1 MNRILIITPTYNE
14 IANIKQFTDAILSI
28 NEEFDMLVVDDS
40 SPDGTGDFIKS
51 HLQFNNRLFLL
62 SRPGKM
68 GLGSAYCEGF
78 KWALDREYD
87 KVIQIDADF
96 SHNPK
101 HLTEMIEES
110 NSHDLI
116 IGSRYINGVNVVNW
130 PMSRLLLSYFA
141 NLYCGLFLRA
151 GIKDYT
157 GGFKCFNRRVLEKI
171 DFNQI
176 KSEGYSF
183 QVEVNVKSYWNGM
196 SIKEVPII
204 FNDRACGT
212 SKMSK
217 SVIVEAIYMVPLLRI
232 KKMLRLL

>member
-1 MNRILIITPTYNE
+1 MNKILIITPTYNE
-14 IANIKQFTDAILSI
+14 IANIKQFTDSILSI
-28 NEEFDMLVVDDS
+28 NEEFHMLVVDDS

-51 HLQFNNRLFLL
+51 HFKFNDRLFLL

-78 KWALDREYD
+78 KWALAKDYD

-101 HLTEMIEES
+101 HLKEMIEES
-110 NSHDLI
+110 NHYDLI

-141 NLYCGLFLRA
+141 NLYCSFFLRA

-157 GGFKCFNRRVLEKI
+157 GGFKCFNRKVLEKI
-171 DFNQI
+171 NFNKI

-217 SVIVEAIYMVPLLRI
+217 RVIIEAIYMVPLLVV
-232 KKMLRLL
+232 KKIFRLL